1 MNDLAEIVKA
11 NPTLDDFSEVMRSGI
26 GSGELVPVDMPL
38 THYHPEGLYG
48 RQIFMPAGTVLTSRV
63 HNQQHLTVVL
73 TGHCTV
79 VDEKGEAH
87 DVRAPMVFV
96 TEPGTQRA
104 LHIHEDS
111 IWLTV
116 HATTLKAVDE
126 LEEALT
132 CPSMEIYEQRFLE
145 VQP

>member
-1 MNDLAEIVKA
+1 MNDLAEIVKE
-11 NPTLDDFSEVMRSGI
+11 NPTLDDFTKVMQAGILGGDLQEVA
-26 GSGELVPVDMPL
+26 LPL
-38 THYHPEGLYG
+38 EHFHPQGLYG
-48 RQIFMPAGTVLTSRV
+48 RKIFMPAGTVLTSRV

-79 VDEKGEAH
+79 VDEHGVSH
-87 DVRAPMVFV
+87 DIRAPMIWV

-116 HATTLKAVDE
+116 HATDLKEVEA

-132 CPSMEIYEQRFLE
+132 CPTMEIYEQRFLE